1 MNNDFNY
8 SDQQYRDPFTNR
20 PQYDFYDEMVVK
32 DAKRAT
38 SRSMLSLVFL
48 TLVTYTLVYAAI
60 FGLKFVLVDIMNDI
74 DLYTRITESVYFN
87 MLMNT
92 LPMYAVGVPVMFF
105 IVRKVPKKPLPI
117 EKPKMSFPMLLAMI
131 PIAELAMLAGSQIG
145 SFINAIYSAML
156 GIENYDPVSDLISE
170 TPLPILLLLTV
181 VLAPIMEELIFR
193 KLLLDRL
200 SVYGGKFAIIVSAV
214 AFGLFHGNLDQ
225 FFYAVLV
232 GIVLGFVALKSGNWL
247 YSVLIHAVMNFIGGA
262 LPMLVGDSVERFM
275 TWFENIGSET
285 DLSNI
290 PSDLFLDYSVTML
303 YLSLIGALFAG
314 GIVMLVLGIRKRWF
328 TVDERMSI
336 RIPRGRVSGVV
347 FGNVGSI
354 LFLVISGILI
364 IFDLF
369 LPIIEQAMQQVSG
382 GGMGV

>member
-8 SDQQYRDPFTNR
+8 NSQEYRDPFTNR
-20 PQYDFYDEMVVK
+20 PQYDFYDELVVK
-32 DAKRAT
+32 DAKKAT

-48 TLVTYTLVYAAI
+48 TLVTYTLVYTALFA
-60 FGLKFVLVDIMNDI
+60 LKFILIDIMGNT
-74 DLYTRITESVYFN
+74 DLYLQITGSVYFN

-105 IVRKVPKKPLPI
+105 IVRKVPKKPLPL

-131 PIAELAMLAGSQIG
+131 PIAELAMLAGSYIG
-145 SFINAIYSAML
+145 NFINAVYSALL
-156 GIENYDPVSDLISE
+156 GIENYDPVGNLLDS

-225 FFYAVLV
+225 LFYAVLV

-275 TWFENIGSET
+275 TWFENISSET

-303 YLSLIGALFAG
+303 YLSLIGALFAS
-314 GIVMLVLGIRKRWF
+314 GIVMLILGIRKRWF
-328 TVDERMSI
+328 GVDERMSV
-336 RIPRGRVSGVV
+336 RIPRGRVAGVV
-347 FGNVGSI
+347 LGNVGSI

-364 IFDLF
+364 TLDLF
-369 LPIIEQAMQQVSG
+369 LPLIEQAMQQVSG

>member
-8 SDQQYRDPFTNR
+8 GDQQYRDPFTNR
-20 PQYDFYDEMVVK
+20 PQYDFYDELVVK
-32 DAKRAT
+32 DAKKAT

-48 TLVTYTLVYAAI
+48 TLVTYTLVYAAV

-105 IVRKVPKKPLPI
+105 IVRKVPKKPLPL

-131 PIAELAMLAGSQIG
+131 PIAELAMLVGSYIG
-145 SFINAIYSAML
+145 NFINAVYSALL
-156 GIENYDPVSDLISE
+156 GIENYDPVGNLLDS

-200 SVYGGKFAIIVSAV
+200 SVYGAKFAIIVSAV

-225 FFYAVLV
+225 LFYAVLV
-232 GIVLGFVALKSGNWL
+232 GIVLGFVAIKSGNWL
-247 YSVLIHAVMNFIGGA
+247 YSVLIHAVMNFVGGI
-262 LPMLVGDSVERFM
+262 LPVLVNDHVMNFM
-275 TWFENIGSET
+275 EWLENFGQDG

-290 PSDLFLDYSVTML
+290 PPELFVDYTITAL
-303 YLSLIGALFAG
+303 YSGLISTLVIG
-314 GIVMLVLGIRKRWF
+314 GIVLLILGIRKRWF
-328 TVDERMSI
+328 GVDERMSV
-336 RIPRGRVSGVV
+336 RIPRGRVAGVV
-347 FGNVGSI
+347 LGNVGSI

-364 IFDLF
+364 TLDLF
-369 LPIIEQAMQQVSG
+369 LPLIEQAMQQVSG